1 MLQGHSSRVCSG
13 ALASLVLSFGTQL
26 GALYDARRGLG
37 SLDSATPSARAETG
51 VRVSGVRS
59 CV

>member
-1 MLQGHSSRVCSG
+1 MCSG

-51 VRVSGVRS
+51 VQVSGVRS